1 MTESTPADFNN
12 QFSVPGLRF
21 EYGPGK
27 LVRGVIDTPAA
38 RGEFYLNGAHV
49 TAWQPAEHQPV
60 LWMSAASN
68 FAEGKP
74 IRGGIPLCFPWFGP
88 HADDPSLPAHGWAR
102 TSVWELSSAQPLK
115 NQGISIVMT
124 LTRSPYRLTY
134 QVDFSS
140 ELHVRLLVETEDSA
154 AAAGSSG
161 ILAIEEALHT
171 YFTIGDI
178 HQILIEG
185 LESADFID
193 KVPEPH
199 ACNAVQ
205 APIQFSGE
213 TDRVYQ
219 NTKSS
224 CRLID
229 PVMHRMIIVDKSGSD
244 TTVVW
249 NPWIA
254 KSARMADFG
263 DHEWPGMVCIETA
276 NAGIN
281 KVQLKPG
288 DRHEITATIRV
299 QTIK

>member
-1 MTESTPADFNN
+1 MNQPTPSDLSNRFP
-12 QFSVPGLRF
+12 VPGLRF
-21 EYGPGK
+21 ELGPGK
-27 LVRGVIDTPAA
+27 LVRGIVDTPAA

-60 LWMSAASN
+60 LWMSAASH
-68 FAEGKP
+68 FSEGKP

-88 HADDPSLPAHGWAR
+88 NADDPSLPAHGWAR
-102 TSVWELSSAQPLK
+102 TSLWELASAQPLK
-115 NQGISIVMT
+115 NQGVSVVLN
-124 LTRSPYRLTY
+124 LTRTPFKLQY
-134 QVDFSS
+134 QVDFGT
-140 ELHVRLLVETEDSA
+140 ELHVRLTAEIDESPL
-154 AAAGSSG
+154 AGGNSSTVT
-161 ILAIEEALHT
+161 IEEALHT
-171 YFTIGDI
+171 YLTVGDI

-193 KVPEPH
+193 KVPEPRP
-199 ACNAVQ
+199 CSAVQ

-229 PVMHRMIIVDKSGSD
+229 PVMRRMIIVDKSGSD
-244 TTVVW
+244 STVVW

-254 KSARMADFG
+254 KSARMPDFG

-276 NAGIN
+276 NAGSN
-281 KVQLKPG
+281 KLQLTPG
-288 DRHEITATIRV
+288 ERHDITATIRV
-299 QTIK
+299 QSIS